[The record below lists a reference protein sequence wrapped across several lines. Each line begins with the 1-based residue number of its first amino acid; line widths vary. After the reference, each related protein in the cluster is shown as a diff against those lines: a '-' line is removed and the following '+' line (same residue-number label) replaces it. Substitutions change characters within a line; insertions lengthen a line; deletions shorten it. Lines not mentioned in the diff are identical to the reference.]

1 MKAHVMSRPGQ
12 AVHYLLPC
20 MFFAWVA
27 PVEGIE
33 LYARLGAGTGAA
45 VEMTA
50 DGFDSVGPLR
60 PLCSL
65 FGATDPTVD
74 PRCLAP
80 GSQPDSLEAEFGAG
94 PAASIALGTWFG
106 QRWRSEVDLGYHRQS
121 LDAVGTDAVSTDD
134 VGGEIVVAK
143 LALNFWYRLG
153 GYARVQPYLGG
164 GAGLVRVDWRDVTID
179 GQSLTDD
186 RDEGLLLQLGAG
198 LGFPLTDRLA
208 ASVDYRLQ
216 WADDL
221 TFEYIPFGDDSFE
234 LELGAHLLTLGLSYR
249 FGGVEDHY
257 LDDDGDR
264 VPDYRDACLG
274 SYRGAAVDARGCA
287 SPATG
292 REPAPSF
299 RACAAPAEGRATPG
313 SCQEL
318 LLRDGVIVWFADSD
332 DELSAAAVPVLVGVA
347 EAYGRR
353 PDLQLQLIAVAPLG
367 ADMAA
372 GDGGASS
379 RVAQVGEFLVAQ
391 GVPVSALRSGGQVI
405 REPRFDANGV
415 LIRAYAGD
423 GRR

>member
-1 MKAHVMSRPGQ
+1 MKVRIMSRPGQ

-33 LYARLGAGTGAA
+33 LYGRVGVGTGAA

-65 FGATDPTVD
+65 FGPGDPTVD
-74 PRCLAP
+74 PDCLVP

-94 PAASIALGTWFG
+94 PAANIALGTWLG

-121 LDAVGTDAVSTDD
+121 MDAVGTDAVSTND

-179 GQSLTDD
+179 GQSFTDD
-186 RDEGLLLQLGAG
+186 SDEGLLLQLGAG
-198 LGFPLTDRLA
+198 LEFPLSDRLA
-208 ASVDYRLQ
+208 VSVDYRLQ

-221 TFEYIPFGDDSFE
+221 AFEYVPLGDDSFE
-234 LELGAHLLTLGLSYR
+234 LELGAHILTLGLSYR
-249 FGGVEDHY
+249 FGGVDHDY

-287 SPATG
+287 SPATA
-292 REPAPSF
+292 RESAPSS
-299 RACAAPAEGRATPG
+299 RACTAPANGRATPE
-313 SCQEL
+313 SCQQL
-318 LLRDGVIVWFADSD
+318 LLSDGVVVWFPDSD

-367 ADMAA
+367 FGMAS
-372 GDGGASS
+372 GDGGVGS
-379 RVAQVGEFLVAQ
+379 RVARVGEFLVAQ
-391 GVPVSALRSGGQVI
+391 GVAVSALRSGGQVI
-405 REPRFDANGV
+405 RERRFDANGV

-423 GRR
+423 DRR